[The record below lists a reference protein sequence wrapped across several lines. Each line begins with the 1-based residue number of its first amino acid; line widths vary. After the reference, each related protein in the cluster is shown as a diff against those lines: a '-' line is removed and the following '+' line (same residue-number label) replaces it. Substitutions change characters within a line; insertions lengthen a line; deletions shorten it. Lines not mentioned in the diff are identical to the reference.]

1 MAEFDK
7 NMLNKVKKFFEKFF
21 QKSQFTIFTKELH
34 ALLPISIILLVKKLQ
49 FITKKNRH
57 FKKIFLIVFIVKK

>member
-21 QKSQFTIFTKELH
+21 QKARFTIFTKELH
-34 ALLPISIILLVKKLQ
+34 AFSSRFSLLFSYSI
-49 FITKKNRH
+49 RE
-57 FKKIFLIVFIVKK
+57 KI